1 MSLQEENN
9 IIEEVKILSF
19 SESIP
24 LINDKY
30 ISFLT
35 ELNEKFKYHD
45 ELSGP
50 LESDLKLTHEKLP
63 TNKYQVIDII
73 TDNWLFCLE
82 QLSDHNADYFIYQK
96 EKTVKKQGK
105 VFKNKLSKIGNRTLL
120 KKILKDSESKYIEK
134 IFKEIIEIVELL
146 TEKDENNNLKF
157 KNEYITYVKNNFNDN
172 KNFSKMIMVIDNLDN
187 LLNSKIGEEEL
198 IEKDNEIE
206 KSIEDEKSNSKSK
219 KNKKNS
225 KSKNKNGLGQD
236 FIKGLENTKIA
247 QLAKNI
253 SQKINMD
260 DFPVL
265 SDPNKLLSSLG
276 NPSEEGGLQ
285 NLLKFVVGEVEG
297 AFKDNQMN
305 EKDLVKEAQNIM
317 GQFQNMSG
325 FDPLSILKNDNVDIN
340 QFANIFA
347 KMQK

>member
-1 MSLQEENN
+1 MSVSEENN

-45 ELSGP
+45 DLSGP
-50 LESDLKLTHEKLP
+50 LESDLKLTNEKLP
-63 TNKYQVIDII
+63 INKYQVIDTI

-96 EKTVKKQGK
+96 EKTIKKQGK
-105 VFKNKLSKIGNRTLL
+105 VFKNKLSKVGNRTLL
-120 KKILKDSESKYIEK
+120 KKILKDSESAFIEK
-134 IFKEIIEIVELL
+134 IFNNIIEIIMLL
-146 TEKDENNNLKF
+146 TEKDENSNLKF
-157 KNEYITYVKNNFNDN
+157 KNDYISHVKNNFNDN
-172 KNFSKMIMVIDNLDN
+172 KNFSKMIMVFDNVDN
-187 LLNSKIGEEEL
+187 ILNSKLDDDENNEKDLGDDKNIEEEP
-198 IEKDNEIE
+198 
-206 KSIEDEKSNSKSK
+206 SKSK
-219 KNKKNS
+219 KNKKSS
-225 KSKNKNGLGQD
+225 KSKNKNGMGND

-253 SQKINMD
+253 SQKINME

-276 NPSEEGGLQ
+276 NPSEEGSLQ

-305 EKDLVKEAQNIM
+305 EKDLIKEAQNIM

-325 FDPLSILKNDNVDIN
+325 FDPLSMLKNDNVDVN
-340 QFANIFA
+340 QFANIFS
-347 KMQK
+347 KMTK